1 MESSAP
7 SVTPSPA
14 EHSAATHATRV
25 VRATHA
31 TRVVRATVI
40 FNPTAGHH
48 HSDVAATEVVLKEHG
63 WSVCREQTSKA
74 GDGTRLARAAAARG
88 DDVVVVAGGDG
99 TVNEAIQGLA
109 GTSTALGVLPMG
121 TTNVWAREVKL
132 PTDPVAAARALIDGD
147 HRAMDLGR
155 AGDRYFLL
163 MAGLGF
169 DAAVTNAVSMKAK
182 RVLGRVAYGLTIA
195 MQAMR
200 YQGPEV
206 TLEMDDATV
215 RCPVLLVIAG
225 NTRLYGGNFS
235 ATAAAVA
242 DDGLLDVAVF
252 QGRRLWDIA
261 PRALPLL
268 LGRRPTPA
276 SPFYYRT
283 RRLRVTAPEALP
295 VQVDGDYMGT
305 PFEITIAPAA
315 LRVIVPRGTGS
326 GLFGQ
331 PPLAPSSGDTD
342 AP

>member
-169 DAAVTNAVSMKAK
+169 DGAVTNAVSLRVK
-182 RVLGRVAYGLTIA
+182 RILGRGAYSLTA
-195 MQAMR
+195 ALQALR
-200 YQGPEV
+200 YRGPEV
-206 TLEMDDATV
+206 ALEMDGETV
-215 RCPVLLVIAG
+215 RCHLLMAVAG

-235 ATAAAVA
+235 IAAAAVA
-242 DDGLLDVAVF
+242 DDGLLDVVVF
-252 QGRRLWDIA
+252 EGRRLWDVL

-276 SPFYYRT
+276 SPSYYRT
-283 RRLRVTAPEALP
+283 RSLRVTSARGLP
-295 VQVDGDYMGT
+295 AQVDGDYLGT
-305 PFEITIAPAA
+305 ALDIVVVPAA
-315 LRVIVPRGTGS
+315 LRVIVPRDPGS
-326 GLFGQ
+326 PLFRR
-331 PPLAPSSGDTD
+331 PPLPATLGAKNET
-342 AP
+342 